1 MSTDAKKDYG
11 STLALIIF
19 GLLALYL
26 GVHWLAVLIPAGVL
40 VWYNAGTFRSSRN

>member
-1 MSTDAKKDYG
+1 MSAQAKKDYG

-26 GVHWLAVLIPAGVL
+26 GVHWLAVLIPATML
-40 VWYNAGTFRSSRN
+40 VWYSAEAFRSSRN

>member
-1 MSTDAKKDYG
+1 MSAQAKKDYG

-26 GVHWLAVLIPAGVL
+26 GVHWLAILIPAAML
-40 VWYNAGTFRSSRN
+40 VWYHAGTFRSSGN